1 MSNPNFTSP
10 LPVTQLN
17 RNGGIT
23 RTPLAQ
29 ALQAGPGLF
38 QNPGVQV
45 TPLVAP
51 TRYDTRPAG
60 GPAIIMPQTPH
71 LFSPKQ

>member
-1 MSNPNFTSP
+1 MPQNLQSP
-10 LPVTQLN
+10 YPVVPLN
-17 RNGGIT
+17 RNGAVT
-23 RTPLAQ
+23 RTPLNQ

-38 QNPGVQV
+38 QNSGVKV

-60 GPAIIMPQTPH
+60 GPAIIMPQTPP